1 MSYTEVGWF
10 FSSMCY
16 VDVFIYVRMECL
28 CVWGLHWLGVTLC
41 VCVCAGSG
49 RRVVLRKSSGIGA
62 CLPCLAPSTPTYTA
76 VYHTIQSCHRVT
88 HTRVHTHTQKQDQ
101 VQPQPPLQ
109 PSSRH
114 WTASRTFFRWKK
126 WFEMGMKSSHKLHI
140 RQQTALHYIQADTL
154 LFCWAVHRL
163 PAIG

>member
-1 MSYTEVGWF
+1 
-10 FSSMCY
+10 MCY

-88 HTRVHTHTQKQDQ
+88 HTRVHTHTHRNKTKFSRSHHYNLLHATEQL
-101 VQPQPPLQ
+101 PEPL
-109 PSSRH
+109 
-114 WTASRTFFRWKK
+114 
-126 WFEMGMKSSHKLHI
+126 FEMGMKSSHKLHI

-154 LFCWAVHRL
+154 LFC
-163 PAIG
+163 